1 MSFLCQ
7 GNTIP
12 QTHSRRRRD
21 QTSPS
26 QNRSHQGH
34 APTSEPKTSSCLPRA
49 SRILQEIHQELC
61 KNSEAFNNAN
71 PHGRQIRMEGNTSL
85 HFHQTERCHHQNT
98 HPQIPGHNKT
108 LYCVYGCLR

>member
-12 QTHSRRRRD
+12 WTHFRRGRD

-34 APTSEPKTSSCLPRA
+34 APTSEPKTSLCLPQT

-61 KNSEAFNNAN
+61 QNSKASNNAN
-71 PHGRQIRMEGNTSL
+71 LHGRKI
-85 HFHQTERCHHQNT
+85 
-98 HPQIPGHNKT
+98 
-108 LYCVYGCLR
+108 

>member
-1 MSFLCQ
+1 MSFLHQ

-12 QTHSRRRRD
+12 QTHSRHGRD

-34 APTSEPKTSSCLPRA
+34 APTSEPKTSSCHPWT

-61 KNSEAFNNAN
+61 KNSEASNNAN
-71 PHGRQIRMEGNTSL
+71 PHG
-85 HFHQTERCHHQNT
+85 H
-98 HPQIPGHNKT
+98 
-108 LYCVYGCLR
+108 